1 MNIEHG
7 DTRIRI
13 SQLSNGLHEYHLSP
27 AASGIGL
34 GSNFPGSVVID
45 ATIDKS
51 GRQFCLQADIRTAG
65 LFQCDRCVEEFE
77 HEVSA
82 RFSVLYVYD
91 GLDAGRSSDDEVR
104 VISPETP
111 QLDLTDDIRESV
123 MLSVPLKLLCKEN
136 CKGLCP
142 HCGVNLNRGTCSCK
156 DENVDGR
163 WESLKK
169 FIDQ

>member
-1 MNIEHG
+1 MHIEQS

-13 SQLSNGLHEYHLSP
+13 SQLSNGLHEYHFSP
-27 AASGIGL
+27 LASGIGL
-34 GSNFPGSVVID
+34 GGNFQTSVVID
-45 ATIDKS
+45 ATIEKS
-51 GRQFCLQADIRTAG
+51 GRQLYLQADVKTTG
-65 LFQCDRCVEEFE
+65 VFQCDRCVEEFE
-77 HEVSA
+77 HNVSA
-82 RFSVLYVYD
+82 RFSALYVYD
-91 GLDAGRSSDDEVR
+91 SLDDGRSTDDEVR

-111 QLDLTDDIRESV
+111 QIDLTDDIRESV
-123 MLSVPLKLLCKEN
+123 MLSIPLKLLCKEN

-142 HCGVNLNRGTCSCK
+142 HCGVNLNIRTCSCK

>member
-1 MNIEHG
+1 MHTEQN

-13 SQLSNGLHEYHLSP
+13 SQLSNGLHEYHFSP

-34 GSNFPGSVVID
+34 GSNFQRSVVID
-45 ATIDKS
+45 ATIEKS
-51 GRQFCLQADIRTAG
+51 GRQLYLQADVRTSG

-77 HEVSA
+77 HNVSA
-82 RFSVLYVYD
+82 SFSVLYVYD
-91 GLDAGRSSDDEVR
+91 GLDAGRSTDDEVR

-111 QLDLTDDIRESV
+111 QLDLADDIRETV

-142 HCGVNLNRGTCSCK
+142 HCGVNLNRRTCSCE

-163 WESLKK
+163 WESLEN